1 MGRREEER
9 LMLFSDRTENCIH
22 TGKDNSKQPGISEEL
37 RELPQTEIC
46 IKIKYMP
53 SRTQQEEVKLL

>member
-1 MGRREEER
+1 
-9 LMLFSDRTENCIH
+9 MLFSGRTENCIH
-22 TGKDNSKQPGISEEL
+22 TGKDNSKQLGISKEL